1 MELIAHVS
9 PQQNA
14 IQMINIHKV
23 LVVSLLWVGCSK
35 TVRPQVRR
43 GSIMPVASGEAPQKM
58 DGNMKVNAAPA
69 VKGSANPANSL
80 SAVISLLFFAKLA
93 INLLTLQ
100 GYNVKSEIYYKTHS
114 I

>member
-1 MELIAHVS
+1 
-9 PQQNA
+9 
-14 IQMINIHKV
+14 MIIIHIV
-23 LVVSLLWVGCSK
+23 LVLSLLCEGWRRAAAPDK
-35 TVRPQVRR
+35 IIVRR
-43 GSIMPVASGEAPQKM
+43 MPADKVVPAGNNGENTQY
-58 DGNMKVNAAPA
+58 NAAPA

-100 GYNVKSEIYYKTHS
+100 GYNVKSKIYYKTHS